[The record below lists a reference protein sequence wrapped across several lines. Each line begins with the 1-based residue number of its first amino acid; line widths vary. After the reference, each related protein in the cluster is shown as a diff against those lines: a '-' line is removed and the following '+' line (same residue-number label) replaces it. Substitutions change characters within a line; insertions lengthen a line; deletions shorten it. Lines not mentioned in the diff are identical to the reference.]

1 MKQKKIPLRMCI
13 GCKQMFPKKELL
25 RIVIPKDG
33 EVTTDLTGKAHG
45 RGAYL
50 CKNEECLN
58 KALKQKSLRLNAE
71 LADKIRA
78 EITDAQKTD

>member
-58 KALKQKSLRLNAE
+58 KALKQKSLRLNTE